1 LGCSPLSV
9 VVGRGG
15 HNVGKYRCWCVLIV
29 VEMEPGVVGLE
40 NEKTLLIYA
49 KWRSLN

>member
-1 LGCSPLSV
+1 VLLLAGEDITLASID
-9 VVGRGG
+9 VG
-15 HNVGKYRCWCVLIV
+15 VLIV